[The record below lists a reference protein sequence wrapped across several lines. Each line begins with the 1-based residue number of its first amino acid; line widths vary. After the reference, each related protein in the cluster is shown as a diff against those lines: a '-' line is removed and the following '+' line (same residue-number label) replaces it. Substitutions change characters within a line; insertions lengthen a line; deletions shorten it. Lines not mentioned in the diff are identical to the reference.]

1 MAPGRGLRRAL
12 SNLSLKALSLALER
26 GCRLWVTI
34 AAAPVLGQAAFGRF
48 AFASTVTA
56 LLALSTDL
64 GLGLWTTRALA
75 RDRHGGSRVVRVG
88 LALRGLA
95 TLPYGVAI
103 AIAAML
109 SSEPEVRAALSI
121 LGVAALLNAFADH
134 VGAILRGHERFDD
147 EARLNAVRAIA
158 TAVAGL
164 GALELRRSL
173 TGLCAGLAVAAAAGF
188 VYALA
193 RVLRLHPLRRLGA
206 EPAID
211 RVLARAALG
220 QSVPIWIGGLLSLL
234 YFKIDTVF
242 VRALAGDA
250 ELGAYAA
257 AYKFFEGAHLVPAVV
272 MAVTFPELARA
283 HADPAERR
291 RLERLLASCLLA
303 LGVAM
308 GAACF
313 FGSTPLVALV
323 FGPDF
328 HRAAASL
335 RVLALGVPLLYVN
348 SGLTHFLVARDR
360 ERVTTGLALMMLAL
374 VVVLD
379 VVLIPQRAGPGAAL
393 ATVLAEVVLT
403 ACCLGVLWTRR
414 TPARTPPSVQGSPR
428 TDRTAA

>member
-1 MAPGRGLRRAL
+1 
-12 SNLSLKALSLALER
+12 
-26 GCRLWVTI
+26 
-34 AAAPVLGQAAFGRF
+34 
-48 AFASTVTA
+48 
-56 LLALSTDL
+56 
-64 GLGLWTTRALA
+64 
-75 RDRHGGSRVVRVG
+75 
-88 LALRGLA
+88 
-95 TLPYGVAI
+95 
-103 AIAAML
+103 
-109 SSEPEVRAALSI
+109 
-121 LGVAALLNAFADH
+121 
-134 VGAILRGHERFDD
+134 
-147 EARLNAVRAIA
+147 
-158 TAVAGL
+158 
-164 GALELRRSL
+164 
-173 TGLCAGLAVAAAAGF
+173 
-188 VYALA
+188 
-193 RVLRLHPLRRLGA
+193 
-206 EPAID
+206 
-211 RVLARAALG
+211 
-220 QSVPIWIGGLLSLL
+220 
-234 YFKIDTVF
+234 
-242 VRALAGDA
+242 
-250 ELGAYAA
+250 
-257 AYKFFEGAHLVPAVV
+257 
-272 MAVTFPELARA
+272 
-283 HADPAERR
+283 
-291 RLERLLASCLLA
+291 LLA